1 MITRAD
7 VDAAAVRI
15 GGRVRRTPVLEVA
28 DSGAAV
34 FKLEQLQHTGTF
46 KARGA
51 LNRILAASETGELT
65 GAGVVTASGGNAG
78 IAVAHA
84 AAQLGVPAEI
94 YVPVI
99 SSPAKVRRL
108 HELGAVVVQVGNE
121 FAEAYEAAQKRVSDI
136 GATFCHPYDHP
147 DMAAGAGTLALE
159 LWEQTGG
166 FDTVLVAVGGGGLL
180 AGVAAALE
188 GQARAVGVE
197 PTGARALHDALAA
210 GRPVDVPVSGVAADA
225 LGARRVGDIAFEV
238 ARRTGVRSLLVEDG
252 DLITARRHL
261 WDHYRIVVEH
271 SAAAAMAAL
280 TSGAYRPADGE
291 RVAVVLCGANTDPA
305 DLA

>member
-1 MITRAD
+1 M
-7 VDAAAVRI
+7 DAAAARI
-15 GGRVRRTPVLEVA
+15 GGRVRRTPILPVT
-28 DSGAAV
+28 DSGATV

-51 LNRILAASETGELT
+51 LNRILAAAESGELT

-136 GATFCHPYDHP
+136 GATFCHPYDQP
-147 DMAAGAGTLALE
+147 DMAAGAGTLAVE

-188 GQARAVGVE
+188 GLARAIAVE
-197 PTGARALHDALAA
+197 PTGARSLHDALAA

-238 ARRTGVRSLLVEDG
+238 ARRTGVRSLIVEDS
-252 DLITARRHL
+252 DLIAARQHL
-261 WDHYRIVVEH
+261 WDQYRIVVEH
-271 SAAAAMAAL
+271 SAAASMAAL

-291 RVAVVLCGANTDPA
+291 RVAVVLCGANTNPA